1 MGIDDMKIDGFH
13 FQVVNLDRP
22 LPRITHAEPEIAW
35 AMTLAAAEKA
45 TRFRRMEFL
54 CDIGKVPLAVRAAR
68 AVGTERIFGAH
79 GSELE
84 RVRAEFL
91 AHYAMF
97 CADKERGTI

>member
-1 MGIDDMKIDGFH
+1 MIIDGFS
-13 FQVVNLDRP
+13 FQIVNLDRP
-22 LPRITHAEPEIAW
+22 LPRITHVEPEIAW
-35 AMTLAAAEKA
+35 AMTLAAARHA

-68 AVGTERIFGAH
+68 AVGTERIFGAT

-97 CADKERGTI
+97 CGDRERGAL